1 MLLYIHIPFC
11 DSKCHYCAFNS
22 YVDKFH
28 LKENYMKA
36 LLKQL
41 LFELDRFSVDGVKIE
56 TVFIGGGTPSCVEAS
71 LYSEIF
77 ELILP
82 FCLDDAEITTEANP
96 NSATL
101 EWLTKMR
108 SLGVNRVSF
117 GVQSFNDEKLKR
129 LGRAHNSKQAREAVQ
144 NAKKAG
150 FENISLDLIYAF
162 SGDSKELLECDLNEA
177 FSLPINHLSAY
188 ALTIEEGTV
197 FAKSPQLSSEK
208 LELTKWFFEE
218 IAARGFLQY
227 EISNFGTYQSKHNK
241 GYWLYKDYIGAGCGA
256 VGKKGNVRFYPQ
268 TSVEAY
274 IEDPLEIT
282 QEFLDEK
289 DQKIEKL
296 FLGFR
301 SIVGVW
307 NALLDAHELKRALL
321 LVDEKKLRLE
331 GEFFYNDDYL
341 LADELA
347 LFISS

>member
-28 LKENYMKA
+28 LKASYMKA
-36 LLKQL
+36 LMKQIV
-41 LFELDRFSVDGVKIE
+41 FELDRFGVNGAQIE
-56 TVFIGGGTPSCVEAS
+56 TVFIGGGTPSCIDAS
-71 LYSEIF
+71 LYGEIF
-77 ELILP
+77 DLILP
-82 FCLDDAEITTEANP
+82 FCMDSAEITTEANP

-101 EWLTKMR
+101 EWLAKMR
-108 SLGVNRVSF
+108 SFGVNRVSF
-117 GVQSFNDEKLKR
+117 GVQSFNDDKLKK
-129 LGRAHNSKQAREAVQ
+129 LGRAHSSRQAREAVQ

-162 SGDSKELLECDLNEA
+162 SGDSKELLEHDLNEA
-177 FSLPINHLSAY
+177 LSLPINHLSAY

-208 LELTKWFFEE
+208 LQITKWFFKE
-218 IAARGFLQY
+218 IAARGFFQY
-227 EISNFGTYQSKHNK
+227 EISNFGTYQSTHNK
-241 GYWLYKDYIGAGCGA
+241 GYWLYKDYMGAGCGA
-256 VGKKGNVRFYPQ
+256 VGKKGNTRFYPQ

-274 IEDPLEIT
+274 VENPLEIT
-282 QEFLDEK
+282 QELLDDK

-301 SIVGVW
+301 SLVGVW
-307 NALLDAHELKRALL
+307 SGLLDADEFKRAEL